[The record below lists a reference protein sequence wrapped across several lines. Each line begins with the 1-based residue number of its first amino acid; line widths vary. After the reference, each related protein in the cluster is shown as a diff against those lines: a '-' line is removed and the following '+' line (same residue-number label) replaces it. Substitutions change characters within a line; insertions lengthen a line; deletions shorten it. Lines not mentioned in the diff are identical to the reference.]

1 MGRVSKPEQR
11 VVAEVQESSMLQE
24 IVALEP
30 DVQHILLVA
39 ALQGQERNRWQA
51 YSALKKMFSSLV
63 GRDARTPALRSD
75 DHYRAM
81 LLALDH
87 LLPETPMETE
97 QRHTEWMVEAWE
109 SADGRMVN

>member
-1 MGRVSKPEQR
+1 MSRISKPEQR
-11 VVAEVQESSMLQE
+11 VLAEVQGSAMLQE
-24 IVALEP
+24 IVGLEP

-51 YSALKKMFSSLV
+51 YSALKKMFSELV
-63 GRDARTPALRSD
+63 EHDARTPALRSD
-75 DHYRAM
+75 GHYQAM
-81 LLALDH
+81 LQAIDH

-109 SADGRMVN
+109 NADERMVN